1 MVIVKSPEG
10 ASSPSSFT
18 DFRPCRA
25 LVLSNLLGI
34 INASLRD
41 LLFQLSWGHGDAP
54 RALWIGN
61 MLCLKRAL
69 EPCAG
74 CGVWGAQRTIHK
86 SQATCQRMGALS
98 CEWKCCKKQM
108 GVAIRIWSN
117 SVKRFL
123 EHPWTKQRPKPW
135 MMAVYQP
142 MFDHWWEIRH
152 NWRLKSQSTY
162 SNPILTS

>member
-10 ASSPSSFT
+10 ASSPSSLT

-98 CEWKCCKKQM
+98 CEWKCCKKKM
-108 GVAIRIWSN
+108 DVAIRIWSN

-123 EHPWTKQRPKPW
+123 EHPWTNP
-135 MMAVYQP
+135 
-142 MFDHWWEIRH
+142 HHTES
-152 NWRLKSQSTY
+152 RLISLGKIDAKLKNQKMCACFVVFVV
-162 SNPILTS
+162 